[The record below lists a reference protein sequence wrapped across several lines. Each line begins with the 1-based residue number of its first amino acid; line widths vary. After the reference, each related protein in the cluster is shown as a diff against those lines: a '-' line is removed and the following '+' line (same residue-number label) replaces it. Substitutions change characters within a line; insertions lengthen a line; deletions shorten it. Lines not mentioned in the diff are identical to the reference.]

1 MTLASVQA
9 SSRPAQAPGNEACES
24 RQVKPKATPNHPGEP
39 GQGKTDRV
47 NVSEPLLR
55 LRHRRSPKM
64 MVATTAMT
72 GHTGGRPLPL
82 PPRTPRPRGTEDTR
96 PRRASRVRNMV
107 TPLRSGPPASKPDD
121 LRKDGPTPQRA
132 HDDPRSEGHPP

>member
-24 RQVKPKATPNHPGEP
+24 RQVKPKETPNHPEEP

-64 MVATTAMT
+64 MVGHHGDDRAYGRQAAPAAAADTTA
-72 GHTGGRPLPL
+72 
-82 PPRTPRPRGTEDTR
+82 PRY
-96 PRRASRVRNMV
+96 RRH
-107 TPLRSGPPASKPDD
+107 
-121 LRKDGPTPQRA
+121 PTPSRLTSAEHGNPVAVWPTGQ
-132 HDDPRSEGHPP
+132 